1 MNAIDTYDDHSYDD
15 PAPGRIRDRR
25 RGAIAGMIAAVAML
39 AVIVFIRRA
48 TGVTSLLDALAD
60 ALLLALPISLFSFML
75 DTFGPQAKTL
85 LLTGLVIGMIL
96 LGGIL
101 GRLFAIQTAGSRRFQ
116 VARAAVYGIGVFL
129 VTALFTIVFLQ
140 SRLPSELSGGRFV
153 RVIASLGLA
162 GLVFGAVLGA
172 VIVLLRRIEPA
183 PGQVVDAWTADET
196 SRRRFVTTGTLA
208 VVSLA
213 GAVVLGREVLRVAR
227 RKSVAVGSTGE
238 LPPVI
243 TPIPDFYTISKNFV
257 DPDPNRGENWSF
269 AIDGLVTNPLTLTR
283 QDLEAMPVVDFVST
297 LTCIS
302 NPLAGPLIGTATW
315 TGTSL
320 AGVLSRAGVGAGAVK
335 LIMEGEDGYTDS
347 IPIERSLSPEP
358 MVVWKMNGEPLPKEH
373 GMPVRLIVPG
383 LYGIK
388 NVKWLTK
395 LTVTNKDYEGYWQQR
410 GWTDD
415 ATIKTQSRIDEP
427 GERGVI
433 SAGPTEIR
441 GMAFAGDRGISRVEV
456 STDAGESWREASIFE
471 NPSPGGLSWVFWSLP
486 WVPAQGTYE
495 LVVRATDGMGEL
507 QTAERASELPDG
519 ASGWHRITVGVA

>member
-1 MNAIDTYDDHSYDD
+1 MNATDLYED
-15 PAPGRIRDRR
+15 RIERRNRDRR

-39 AVIVFIRRA
+39 VVIIVIRRA

-85 LLTGLVIGMIL
+85 LLTGLVVAMIA
-96 LGGIL
+96 LGGVL

-116 VARAAVYGIGVFL
+116 VSRAAVYGVGVFL
-129 VTALFTIVFLQ
+129 ASALFTIVFLQ

-153 RVIASLGLA
+153 RVIAALGLA

-172 VIVLLRRIEPA
+172 VIVALRRIDPEPD
-183 PGQVVDAWTADET
+183 GQPDVPADT
-196 SRRRFVTTGTLA
+196 SRRRFVTTGSLA
-208 VVSLA
+208 IVSLA
-213 GAVVLGREVLRVAR
+213 GSVVLGREVLRVAR
-227 RKSVAVGSTGE
+227 RKSVTAGSTGE

-243 TPIPDFYTISKNFV
+243 TPVSDFYTISKNFV
-257 DPDPNRGENWSF
+257 DPDPDRGDNWSF
-269 AIDGLVTNPLTLTR
+269 EIDGVVTNPMRISR

-320 AGVLSRAGVGAGAVK
+320 AGVLNRSGVGSGAVK

-347 IPIERSLSPEP
+347 IPIERALNPEP
-358 MVVWKMNGEPLPKEH
+358 MIVWKMNGQPLPKEH

-427 GERGVI
+427 GDRGVI
-433 SAGPTEIR
+433 AAGPTEIR
-441 GMAFAGDRGISRVEV
+441 GMAFAGDRGISRVQV
-456 STDAGESWREASIFE
+456 SADDGETWRDASIFE

-486 WVPAQGTYE
+486 WVPTRGTYE
-495 LVVRATDGMGEL
+495 LMVYATDGTGEE
-507 QTAERASELPDG
+507 QTWERAPELPDG